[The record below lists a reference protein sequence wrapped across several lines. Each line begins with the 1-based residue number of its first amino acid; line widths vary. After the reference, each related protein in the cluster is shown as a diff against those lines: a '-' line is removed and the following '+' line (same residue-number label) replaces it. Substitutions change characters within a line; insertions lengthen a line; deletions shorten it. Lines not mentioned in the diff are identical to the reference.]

1 MAEYR
6 HLVEFIEGLGISLVV
21 SHWDVD
27 PRNMLYNRETEEFWL
42 VDYENVNTELFTH
55 DLARYFVGAYGIP
68 PDFGNLPSE
77 DIMKQF
83 LKCYMEERYKIQG
96 RPLSGLTADRLNQV
110 LHGTKANIMFI
121 CFMFAVSVPL
131 FMTRCKHYPP
141 DIDLIKSAPEDF
153 KHYYRMKEELFET
166 KFATL

>member
-6 HLVEFIEGLGISLVV
+6 HLFEFIEGLGIPLVV

-27 PRNMLYNRETEEFWL
+27 HRNMLYHRETGEFWL

-68 PDFGNLPSE
+68 PDFGSLPCE
-77 DIMKQF
+77 DVMKQF
-83 LKCYMEERYKIQG
+83 LKCYMVEKYKIQG
-96 RPLSGLTADRLNQV
+96 RSLSELTPDRLDQV
-110 LHGTKANIMFI
+110 LHWTNVNIMFI
-121 CFMFAVSVPL
+121 CFMFAVSGPL

-153 KHYYRMKEELFET
+153 KHYYRMKEELS
-166 KFATL
+166 